1 MLAAA
6 VLAGVVPPSAGWFAG
21 GAGPDRGRGAHGQF
35 VRSTCM
41 ALDHSANLERIAAAG
56 DWPRSL
62 ERSSPQS
69 SFMTAIGKWRATD
82 DESMLA

>member
-1 MLAAA
+1 
-6 VLAGVVPPSAGWFAG
+6 
-21 GAGPDRGRGAHGQF
+21 
-35 VRSTCM
+35 M
-41 ALDHSANLERIAAAG
+41 ALDHSANLERIAAAR

-62 ERSSPQS
+62 ERSNPQS